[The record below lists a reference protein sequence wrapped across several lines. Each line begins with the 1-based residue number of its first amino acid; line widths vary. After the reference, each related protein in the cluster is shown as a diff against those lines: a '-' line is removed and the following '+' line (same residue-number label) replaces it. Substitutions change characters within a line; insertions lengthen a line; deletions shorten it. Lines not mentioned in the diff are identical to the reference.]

1 MCVLA
6 HFNANWMETIAP
18 RNAEKHSELKP
29 SSSRCEKKVAKIDRN
44 LENFDILTALNA
56 YICTATTRNR
66 WVQVKKNASRLIS
79 KYDAKQTM
87 SGKRYA

>member
-1 MCVLA
+1 
-6 HFNANWMETIAP
+6 METIAP

-29 SSSRCEKKVAKIDRN
+29 SSSRCEKKDAKIDRN

-66 WVQVKKNASRLIS
+66 WVQVIKKTLR
-79 KYDAKQTM
+79 D
-87 SGKRYA
+87 

>member
-66 WVQVKKNASRLIS
+66 WVQVIKNASRLILKLMRS
-79 KYDAKQTM
+79 K
-87 SGKRYA
+87 R